1 MDRREILTASAAVAA
16 FGLAAAP
23 QRAPAAD
30 AAPAGAGA
38 AGGKQLIEL
47 RTYHF
52 ASPAKLEAFERFLAK
67 AAIPALNRAGVRPV
81 GAFKLLAKDNADAK
95 PPVTADGT
103 DLYVLLPHESAA
115 AVLALDAKLAGDGEF
130 AEAGRDVLMAPK
142 SDPAYTR
149 YETSLLLGFDQCP
162 RVEVPTTADTRV
174 LQLRVYESHSR
185 ERNRKKVAMF
195 NEGGEI
201 GIFRRV
207 GMPPVFFGEAV
218 AGPRM
223 PNLTYML
230 GFADEA
236 AMKKG
241 WDAFRTDPEWDKL
254 KKDPAYKDT
263 VSQITNL
270 VLRPV
275 AGSQV

>member
-1 MDRREILTASAAVAA
+1 MDRREFLAASAAVAA

-23 QRAPAAD
+23 QSAAVQAPAAGQ
-30 AAPAGAGA
+30 PTGE
-38 AGGKQLIEL
+38 KQLIEL

-52 ASPAKLEAFERFLAK
+52 ASAAKLAAFERFLAK

-130 AEAGRDVLMAPK
+130 QEAGRDVLMAPK

-185 ERNRKKVAMF
+185 ERNRKKVEMF
-195 NEGGEI
+195 DAGGEI
-201 GIFRRV
+201 AIFRRV

-230 GFADEA
+230 SFADMDA
-236 AMKKG
+236 HKKG
-241 WDAFRTDPEWDKL
+241 WDAFRADAEWKKLSKDPE
-254 KKDPAYKDT
+254 YKDT

>member
-1 MDRREILTASAAVAA
+1 MDRREFLAASAAVAA

-23 QRAPAAD
+23 Q
-30 AAPAGAGA
+30 PAGAEDARPSGGP
-38 AGGKQLIEL
+38 AGEKQLIEL
-47 RTYHF
+47 RVYHF
-52 ASPAKLEAFERFLAK
+52 ASPAKLAAFEQFLAK
-67 AAIPALNRAGVRPV
+67 AYVPALNRAGVRPV

-95 PPVTADGT
+95 PPITEDGT
-103 DLYVLLPHESAA
+103 DLYVLLPHESAGA
-115 AVLALDAKLAGDGEF
+115 MLALDAKLAADAEF
-130 AEAGRDVLMAPK
+130 AEAGRDVLMAPQ

-162 RVEVPTTADTRV
+162 RVEVPTTADTRL

-185 ERNRKKVAMF
+185 ERNRKKVEMF
-195 NEGGEI
+195 DAGGEI
-201 GIFRRV
+201 AIFRRV

-230 GFADEA
+230 GFEDEA

-241 WDAFRTDPEWDKL
+241 WDAFRADPEWKAL
-254 KKDPAYKDT
+254 SADPQYKDT
-263 VSQITNL
+263 VSNITNL
-270 VLRPV
+270 VLRPA

>member
-1 MDRREILTASAAVAA
+1 MDRREFLAASAAVAA
-16 FGLAAAP
+16 FGLAAP
-23 QRAPAAD
+23 R
-30 AAPAGAGA
+30 PAGAEDA
-38 AGGKQLIEL
+38 RPGGGPPAEKQLIEL

-95 PPVTADGT
+95 PPVTEDGT
-103 DLYVLLPHESAA
+103 DLYVLLPHASAA
-115 AVLALDAKLAGDGEF
+115 DVLALDAKLAADGEF
-130 AEAGRDVLMAPK
+130 QEAGRDVLMAPK
-142 SDPAYTR
+142 SDPAYSR
-149 YETSLLLGFDQCP
+149 YKTSLLLGFDQCP

-174 LQLRVYESHSR
+174 LQMRMYESHSR

-201 GIFRRV
+201 AIFRRV

-241 WDAFRTDPEWDKL
+241 WDTFRTDPEWDKL

>member
-1 MDRREILTASAAVAA
+1 MDRREFLAASAAVAA
-16 FGLAAAP
+16 FGLGAAP
-23 QRAPAAD
+23 KSADAEDARPGRAPA
-30 AAPAGAGA
+30 GE
-38 AGGKQLIEL
+38 KQLIEL

-52 ASPAKLEAFERFLAK
+52 ASAAKREAFERFLAK

-115 AVLALDAKLAGDGEF
+115 SVLALDAKLAGDGEF
-130 AEAGRDVLMAPK
+130 QEAGRDVLMAPK

-185 ERNRKKVAMF
+185 ERNRKKVEMF
-195 NEGGEI
+195 DAGGEI
-201 GIFRRV
+201 AIFRRV

-241 WDAFRTDPEWDKL
+241 WDAFRADPEWKKL
-254 KKDPAYKDT
+254 SKDPQYKDT